1 MCSTLAASRPARIR
15 EKYGREDAAAADVAA
30 SPGRDWSRTPVKEVS
45 SWRPPRR
52 RLRPEHGPQKG
63 TLDYLELA
71 LENLNKAREHAQK
84 DARGQIDSTV
94 ERIRETIK
102 DVAAEIRRRAYQ
114 GD

>member
-1 MCSTLAASRPARIR
+1 MATATKKAPAKRAPARKKA
-15 EKYGREDAAAADVAA
+15 E
-30 SPGRDWSRTPVKEVS
+30 
-45 SWRPPRR
+45 
-52 RLRPEHGPQKG
+52 KG

-94 ERIRETIK
+94 ERIREMIK
-102 DVAAEIRRRAYQ
+102 DVAAEIRRRAHQ